1 MTTPSD
7 CSKAISTTLDP
18 VDQDREMATR
28 HATDDF
34 VSDPTGVALARHIIE
49 FDPKA
54 PSAYRFAAEP
64 ETEEAEA
71 LAAAMTPDPIPWPPG
86 LTPTRVISSIS
97 PADTDPL
104 PQADVLIV
112 TYTVAEGHGLAD
124 VLTPGYGTT
133 TWTPY
138 RNGWDQLKGDV
149 GPDGPSHDYNRA
161 GLWAVT
167 KIGNVTAVLVKSDL
181 HPSTDGPKLPM
192 RALWVQMIAQVQPK
206 FVITTGTAGGVG
218 ADTLLGDVIVSSRV
232 RWDATTR
239 FKSRPWAAAAYT
251 SAGHQ
256 PSHAHLA
263 VAHSTLMPVNAKH
276 LPAATRN
283 PLILTDTKA
292 KPTSVLTTDFFA
304 FDDAD
309 DHYGLRTY
317 QPDAKAVEMDDAA
330 LGLALTDITEPPPWV
345 SIRNASDPQ
354 MNEATLALETK
365 DAAAIYEKYGYWTT
379 IGSAITC
386 WALTASV

>member
-1 MTTPSD
+1 V
-7 CSKAISTTLDP
+7 
-18 VDQDREMATR
+18 VDFLVDVEQADEMPMSRIA
-28 HATDDF
+28 ADLIA
-34 VSDPTGVALARHIIE
+34 DPTGVALARHLIE

-54 PSAYRFAAEP
+54 SATYRFAAEP
-64 ETEEAEA
+64 GTEEAAA
-71 LAAAMTPDPIPWPPG
+71 LAAALTPDPIPWPSG
-86 LTPTRVISSIS
+86 LTPARMVATVA

-124 VLTPGYGTT
+124 VLTPGYDTP
-133 TWTPY
+133 TWTAY
-138 RNGWDQLKGDV
+138 RNGWDQLRGDV
-149 GPDGPSHDYNRA
+149 GPNGPSHDYNRA

-181 HPSTDGPKLPM
+181 HPSTDGLKLPM
-192 RALWVQMIAQVQPK
+192 RELWVQMIAQVQPR

-218 ADTLLGDVIVSSRV
+218 ADTLLGDVILSSRV

-239 FKSRPWAAAAYT
+239 FKSQPWATTAYT

-256 PSHAHLA
+256 PSHHRLA
-263 VAHSTLMPVNAKH
+263 VAHSTLIPVNATH
-276 LPAATRN
+276 LPAATRS
-283 PLILTDTKA
+283 PVILTDTKA
-292 KPTSVLTTDFFA
+292 HPTSVVTTDFFA
-304 FDDAD
+304 FDDAS
-309 DHYGLRTY
+309 DHYRLRTY

-330 LGLALTDITEPPPWV
+330 LGLALTDIADPPPWV

-386 WALTASV
+386 WALSAGLS